1 MTVTRNRKITIYLDN
16 SITPEL
22 RTWLIKNGDS
32 QGGRKLLRMGYL
44 LEQSGLADQV
54 HLLATQKGMAKAS
67 EFELVAKAVE
77 LLAPLQAPVQPE
89 QPTIEAIP
97 ETPTAIKAIP
107 EQTKQPELE
116 TKTPKSSLFKAG
128 RKD

>member
-44 LEQSGLADQV
+44 LEQSGLADQIQ
-54 HLLATQKGMAKAS
+54 LLATQKGMVTAS
-67 EFELVAKAVE
+67 QFELVAKAVE
-77 LLAPLQAPVQPE
+77 LLAPLQSTTQTE
-89 QPTIEAIP
+89 QPTIEDPVTTVA
-97 ETPTAIKAIP
+97 TTQP
-107 EQTKQPELE
+107 EQAPTPEPE
-116 TKTPKSSLFKAG
+116 AKAPKSSLFAAG
-128 RKD
+128 KKD